1 MIKNKFYSQLA
12 CILIY
17 VFSFWL
23 SYFLLINLSWTANL
37 LQKQLSGDINAI
49 WLLILIW
56 HVYATV
62 IVYIFS
68 VILNNSSLYDPFWSV
83 APVPI
88 VIFLSFGMDTLDIK
102 LLVLIPICFWALRL
116 TRNWLISWQG
126 FTHEDFRYID
136 LKNTNRFKAEITNFF
151 GIHLIPTLIVN
162 FGLFPL
168 VYFVDNSSSSVSMP
182 LLYAAS
188 LFTMLSVILETVSDE
203 QMRNFRSNPA
213 NKGKT
218 MKYKLWKYSRHPNY
232 LGEVLFW
239 YGIYFMGLSTGLLP
253 IWTLLC
259 PTVMLALFIF
269 ISIPM
274 MDKRSIKNR
283 PNYKEYMDK
292 TSSLLLLP
300 PKR

>member
-1 MIKNKFYSQLA
+1 
-12 CILIY
+12 
-17 VFSFWL
+17 
-23 SYFLLINLSWTANL
+23 
-37 LQKQLSGDINAI
+37 
-49 WLLILIW
+49 
-56 HVYATV
+56 
-62 IVYIFS
+62 
-68 VILNNSSLYDPFWSV
+68 
-83 APVPI
+83 
-88 VIFLSFGMDTLDIK
+88 MDTLDIK

-126 FTHEDFRYID
+126 FAHEDFRYID

-168 VYFVDNSSSSVSMP
+168 VYFVDYSSSSVSMP

-188 LFTMLSVILETVSDE
+188 LFTILAVILETVSDE

-274 MDKRSIKNR
+274 MDNRSLKNR

>member
-168 VYFVDNSSSSVSMP
+168 VYFVDYSSSSVSMP

-188 LFTMLSVILETVSDE
+188 LFTMLAVILETVSDE

-274 MDKRSIKNR
+274 MDNRSLKNR